1 MARFGMHGKL
11 TAKEGHR
18 EQLILVLMET
28 ADLLRDAEGCELYV
42 VHRDLENRRDVW
54 VTEVWA
60 EQSFHTSSIDLPGV
74 RQLIDRAMPMI
85 EAGDATRLGTVG
97 GVGLA

>member
-28 ADLLRDAEGCELYV
+28 ADLLRSAEGCEIYV
-42 VHRDLENRRDVW
+42 IHRERDNRRDVW
-54 VTEVWA
+54 VSEVWA
-60 EQSFHTSSIDLPGV
+60 DQSFHTASAQLPGV
-74 RQLIDRAMPMI
+74 KALIDRAMPMI
-85 EAGDATRLGTVG
+85 ESGEATQLDTVG
-97 GVGLA
+97 GVGLH